1 MREQLGWVGIVRLG
15 LVQSALGAVVMLATS
30 LLNRVMVVEYAMAA
44 VVPGALVALHYAVQ
58 LSRPRFGHGSDRGT
72 RRTPWIIL
80 GMGLLVLGALIAV
93 DATLMLDRHPVLGVV
108 LAVVGYAMVGAGV
121 GAAGTSL
128 LALLA
133 TRAPPERRAAAAAIA
148 WIMMVAGIA
157 GTAGVTS
164 QLLEPFSPQRLA
176 TVAGGVALGAFLTA
190 LLAIWGVEGRGSR
203 VARDSAARSNMP
215 FRAALAEVWGEPLAR
230 QFTLFVGLSMVAY
243 AMQDMILEPF
253 AGLAFGWTPAQTTGL
268 SGMQHGGVLVG
279 MITAGLL
286 GARLRRM
293 PGVGPKGVIFLGC
306 LGSAVALAGLG
317 VAAAVGPGWPL
328 AANVVLLG
336 FFNGIFAVAAVGAM
350 FEFAGEGAGGR
361 EGVRVGL
368 WGAAQAIAFA
378 SANVFATA
386 LVDIGRSLMG
396 AAAPAYGAVFTLE
409 ALLFLLAAVMA
420 LRLAAPQ
427 LSAPRRPMSA
437 TLAGS
442 QVQ

>member
-1 MREQLGWVGIVRLG
+1 VRDYLGWAGIVRLG

-30 LLNRVMVVEYAMAA
+30 LLNRVMVVEYALPAL
-44 VVPGALVALHYAVQ
+44 VPGALVAWHYAVQ
-58 LSRPRFGHGSDRGT
+58 LSRPSFGHGSDRGT

-80 GMGLLVLGALIAV
+80 GIGLLAMGALLAV
-93 DATLMLDRHPVLGVV
+93 DATLMMDSRPGLG
-108 LAVVGYAMVGAGV
+108 LAMAVVGYAMIGAGV

-128 LALLA
+128 LALIA

-164 QLLEPFSPQRLA
+164 QMLEPFSPQRLA
-176 TVAGGVALGAFLTA
+176 TVAGGVALGAFLVA
-190 LLAIWGVEGRGSR
+190 LLALWGVEGRGHR
-203 VARDSAARSNMP
+203 VLRDQTARSNMP
-215 FRAALAEVWGEPLAR
+215 FRAALAEVWAEPLAR
-230 QFTLFVGLSMVAY
+230 QFTIFVALSVVAY

-253 AGLAFGWTPAQTTGL
+253 AGLVFGWTPAQTTGL
-268 SGMQHGGVLVG
+268 SGMQHGGVLLG
-279 MITAGLL
+279 MILTGLL

-293 PGVGPKGVIFLGC
+293 PGIGPKGVIFVGC

-336 FFNGIFAVAAVGAM
+336 VFNGVFAVAAVGAM

-378 SANVFATA
+378 SANMLATA
-386 LVDIGRSLMG
+386 LTDVGRAMLG
-396 AAAPAYGAVFTLE
+396 AAGPAYGAVFTLE
-409 ALLFLLAAVMA
+409 ALLFVSAALMA

-427 LSAPRRPMSA
+427 LAAPRRRARTTFA
-437 TLAGS
+437 TE
-442 QVQ
+442 QMQ